1 MFLFCFFFTGNL
13 LASTPSP
20 MVDGLRKSVLA
31 LDSAWNM
38 ALKDLQQKKREGGL
52 HDTAKQ
58 DYAKFITFL
67 STKIGEYCYQ
77 LRTEGGEQAV
87 ADLPCPD
94 ESAIASSQEISFSP
108 TKTDQVAELD
118 ESLTQALG
126 EFDEQLLKEE
136 QKIAARLPSERE
148 SGNGNYAGGGGMSG
162 TGGQG
167 TTGTAGT
174 GGQPGS
180 KNTGSSSS
188 GSGQS
193 SQTTAGGAGAG
204 SSQPR
209 TTQQQPGGRQEIES
223 GYDDIVARQLREA
236 AEKETDPELKKKLW
250 EEYRKYKEG
259 TN

>member
-1 MFLFCFFFTGNL
+1 MLRRKFNCTIMFLFCFFFTGNL

-38 ALKDLQQKKREGGL
+38 ALKDLQQKKSEGSL
-52 HDTAKQ
+52 QDTAK
-58 DYAKFITFL
+58 
-67 STKIGEYCYQ
+67 
-77 LRTEGGEQAV
+77 QAV

-118 ESLTQALG
+118 KSLTQALG

-148 SGNGNYAGGGGMSG
+148 SGNGKYGGGGGMSG
-162 TGGQG
+162 PGGQTGKGGQG

-174 GGQPGS
+174 GGQPGG
-180 KNTGSSSS
+180 KDTGSSSS
-188 GSGQS
+188 GSGQG
-193 SQTTAGGAGAG
+193 SQTSAKGTGAG
-204 SSQPR
+204 SGQPS